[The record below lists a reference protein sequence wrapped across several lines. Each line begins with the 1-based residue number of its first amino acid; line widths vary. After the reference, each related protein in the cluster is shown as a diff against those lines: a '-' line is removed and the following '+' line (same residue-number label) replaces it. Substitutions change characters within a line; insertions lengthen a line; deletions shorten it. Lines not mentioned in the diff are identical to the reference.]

1 MSDNDLKDMAKDATD
16 ETSEYDNLAD
26 FVDLE
31 DLSSLMDEDDFM
43 DLEDLGDISDLDL
56 DGDGILDEEREK
68 STESGEEPEIVPD
81 TADPGSVPE
90 TAEPEQAPVSTD
102 AEAALLQEETPD
114 KTAAE
119 DVSQEKETPAD
130 YEDMVSLSDLPDLS
144 EIEGLDFSDDPEQ
157 LQTDSSYDIP
167 DTDGESQSLDD
178 MVGGFL
184 DDLDA
189 AGGVAGQTEE
199 DSEPDIVTVEP
210 EMTAEP
216 VEDMTEDSAEV
227 TDNIPDAADA
237 ETTVPDTAD
246 AETTAPDAAD
256 AIREETTG
264 NEPEEEEAVFGL
276 DDILALEPE
285 EDGQPDD
292 MQGLLEGL
300 TEDSIPELPT
310 APEEEKPGL
319 LKRLFGNIVTD
330 EIAKAEIAQREKD
343 KEEEAAKQEAAE
355 AAKEE
360 KKAAKAAKAEEKAEA
375 QKAKAEEK
383 ELKKAAK
390 AEEKEQ
396 KKAEKEAKKAE
407 EAAQEE
413 LEVTGKLNKV
423 GVSIVVILA
432 AMFLATEISGT
443 EIFSYNSTMKQA
455 ESFFEA
461 GKYTDA
467 YQEILGTNMKKKD
480 QETYDKIV
488 TVMKV
493 QRSLNSYENYDNM
506 KYYPDA
512 LNALLVGLRK
522 YDENIET
529 ARNLE
534 IEKDVDGCK
543 EKILTLLDEE
553 YGLSEDQA
561 RGILSLKKDAYTDR
575 VVELGLKKQNS

>member
-119 DVSQEKETPAD
+119 DVSQEKETPAG

-237 ETTVPDTAD
+237 ETTVPDTV
-246 AETTAPDAAD
+246 D

-375 QKAKAEEK
+375 KKAKAEEK

-407 EAAQEE
+407 EAAEE

>member
-1 MSDNDLKDMAKDATD
+1 MSDNDLKDVPQDAA
-16 ETSEYDNLAD
+16 EEKSEYENLAD

-31 DLSSLMDEDDFM
+31 DLSSLMSEDDFM
-43 DLEDLGDISDLDL
+43 DLDDLGDISDLDL
-56 DGDGILDEEREK
+56 DGDGELDEESEENA
-68 STESGEEPEIVPD
+68 ESGEEPELAPD
-81 TADPGSVPE
+81 MADLQPVPE
-90 TAEPEQAPVSTD
+90 TEEPEEVPTAAD
-102 AEAALLQEETPD
+102 AGEASEE
-114 KTAAE
+114 KTA
-119 DVSQEKETPAD
+119 PAD
-130 YEDMVSLSDLPDLS
+130 YEDMASLSDLPDLS
-144 EIEGLDFSDDPEQ
+144 EIEGFDFSDDPEPA
-157 LQTDSSYDIP
+157 QTEETDASENIP
-167 DTDGESQSLDD
+167 EAAEESLDD

-189 AGGVAGQTEE
+189 AGGAASLSAE
-199 DSEPDIVTVEP
+199 DKDNEPDIVTVEP
-210 EMTAEP
+210 ESADEP
-216 VEDMTEDSAEV
+216 VDALEDMPEDSAAMTEDIPETVDLESA
-227 TDNIPDAADA
+227 
-237 ETTVPDTAD
+237 VPDTAD
-246 AETTAPDAAD
+246 V
-256 AIREETTG
+256 ISEEITG
-264 NEPEEEEAVFGL
+264 NEPEEEEEAFGL

-285 EDGQPDD
+285 EEGRPDDD
-292 MQGLLEGL
+292 MQALLEGL
-300 TEDSIPELPT
+300 SEDTVPELPT
-310 APEEEKPGL
+310 AQEEKKPGL

-330 EIAKAEIAQREKD
+330 EIAEAELAQREKD
-343 KEEEAAKQEAAE
+343 REEEAAKQEAAE

-375 QKAKAEEK
+375 KKAKAEEK

-390 AEEKEQ
+390 AEEKAQ
-396 KKAEKEAKKAE
+396 KKAEKEAKRAE

-443 EIFSYNSTMKQA
+443 EIFSYKSTMKQA
-455 ESFFEA
+455 VSFFEK
-461 GKYTDA
+461 GRYTDA

-534 IEKDVDGCK
+534 IEKDVDNCK

-561 RGILSLKKDAYTDR
+561 REILSLKKDAYTDR